1 MPPRSTPTARQQRL
15 GTELR
20 KLREQ
25 SGMSTQQAAAL
36 LGVNRTRIPNIEAG
50 RFPISADRVRTL
62 ACNYRCPDG
71 KLVDLLAAMAQDR
84 ETGWWERYRGLLPA
98 GLLDL
103 AELENH
109 ATELAVAVTAH
120 LPGLFQTEDHARAL
134 YAEADPPLPTPDFE
148 ARVELRLRRRAI
160 FERDIPTPL
169 SAIIHEAALRMQF
182 GGRKVARAQLEH
194 ILSES
199 ERRVTTVRVIPFDAG
214 AFPGA
219 GQSITYAAAQ
229 VAQLDT
235 VQLDSAHGILFID
248 ADMQV
253 RRYRGLLDRMGCL
266 ALTPEKS
273 RDLIRSIARQL

>member
-15 GTELR
+15 GAELR

-62 ACNYRCPDG
+62 ACNYGCPDSE
-71 KLVDLLAAMAQDR
+71 LVDLLTAMAQER
-84 ETGWWERYRGLLPA
+84 ETGWWEQYRGLLPA

-103 AELENH
+103 AELEH
-109 ATELAVAVTAH
+109 HSTQLVVAVTAH

-134 YAEADPPLPTPDFE
+134 HAQADPPLPEQDFE
-148 ARVELRLRRRAI
+148 ARVELRLSRQAI
-160 FERDIPTPL
+160 FERATPTPIT
-169 SAIIHEAALRMQF
+169 AVIHEAALRMQF

-194 ILSES
+194 IVSQS
-199 ERRVTTVRVIPFDAG
+199 ERDNTTVRVIPFEAG

-219 GQSITYAAAQ
+219 GQSITYAAAA
-229 VAQLDT
+229 VTQLDT

-248 ADMQV
+248 ADMQI
-253 RRYRGLLDRMGCL
+253 RRYRGLLDRMGRL
-266 ALTPEKS
+266 ALAPEKS
-273 RDLIRSIARQL
+273 RDFIRAVAQQL